1 MVCIMNMS
9 LPVWDAFQMLGNH
22 NPHKVGIC
30 RANLKAICKV
40 YLVTQTRQEAK
51 FAMTG
56 NT

>member
-1 MVCIMNMS
+1 MNMS